1 MYEIKY
7 KYCIHI
13 GGINFP
19 FNVFHSLHQ
28 FPFISF
34 LFWVLL
40 LYSRLALV
48 NDVLYSFLPQSQ
60 FIHLSIYMIIAIY
73 RKFSSY
79 RLVIRRIQPGTE
91 FRQDCI
97 PNEYQY
103 IRFKFPYFIQI
114 FSFWKKLEDKKN
126 FNWLPLQRIIFYVMM
141 YEKSSNNKYSVRWCF
156 KEEAICNKK
165 QVTLYYL

>member
-1 MYEIKY
+1 MHVEKPLYEIKY
-7 KYCIHI
+7 KYCIYI

-97 PNEYQY
+97 WIEY
-103 IRFKFPYFIQI
+103 
-114 FSFWKKLEDKKN
+114 LHTLGLN
-126 FNWLPLQRIIFYVMM
+126 FDALFR
-141 YEKSSNNKYSVRWCF
+141 SVHFGKVCR
-156 KEEAICNKK
+156 
-165 QVTLYYL
+165 

>member
-1 MYEIKY
+1 MYLYLRNKFSFQ
-7 KYCIHI
+7 C
-13 GGINFP
+13 
-19 FNVFHSLHQ
+19 FHSLHQ

-79 RLVIRRIQPGTE
+79 RLVIRRAEGGTE
-91 FRQDCI
+91 C
-97 PNEYQY
+97 N
-103 IRFKFPYFIQI
+103 K
-114 FSFWKKLEDKKN
+114 FSFHKYLKKKTYFAWHENLFPSLNNNFITKN
-126 FNWLPLQRIIFYVMM
+126 CCKSFDWLGLQWIIFLWDDV
-141 YEKSSNNKYSVRWCF
+141 
-156 KEEAICNKK
+156 
-165 QVTLYYL
+165 